1 MTILV
6 PADVG
11 APLDLATRVMKDYL
25 QEKTGVNIIVQND
38 GTGGGAKLR
47 HLVELCQFDLGLN
60 TRIGI
65 PGIGFADSL
74 SNELKQ
80 PLYST
85 ALGLLKYG
93 IECETKDFHPADS
106 QEVDSEPFNGN
117 NEGTKPER
125 GDRGNRKSGQ
135 LIETLKRT
143 LTSFFEQI
151 S

>member
-1 MTILV
+1 MKKELEASGCMKMLQNGAGLV
-6 PADVG
+6 
-11 APLDLATRVMKDYL
+11 L
-25 QEKTGVNIIVQND
+25 
-38 GTGGGAKLR
+38 TGGGAKLR
-47 HLVELCQFDLGLN
+47 HLVELCQYDLGLN

-93 IECETKDFHPADS
+93 IEKQTKDFHVSDNVEEEIPARP
-106 QEVDSEPFNGN
+106 QVTT
-117 NEGTKPER
+117 NEEETSGPKWNR
-125 GDRGNRKSGQ
+125 GQFMDK
-135 LIETLKRT
+135 LKR
-143 LTSFFEQI
+143 SFSSLFEQI

>member
-1 MTILV
+1 M
-6 PADVG
+6 
-11 APLDLATRVMKDYL
+11 
-25 QEKTGVNIIVQND
+25 
-38 GTGGGAKLR
+38 
-47 HLVELCQFDLGLN
+47 C
-60 TRIGI
+60 
-65 PGIGFADSL
+65 GIGFADSL

-93 IECETKDFHPADS
+93 IESETQGFQPSDIQGA
-106 QEVDSEPFNGN
+106 EEEPFVPN
-117 NEGTKPER
+117 NTDERKTKAPRE
-125 GDRGNRKSGQ
+125 RKSGQ

>member
-1 MTILV
+1 MKMLQNGAGLV
-6 PADVG
+6 
-11 APLDLATRVMKDYL
+11 L
-25 QEKTGVNIIVQND
+25 
-38 GTGGGAKLR
+38 TGGGAKLR

-143 LTSFFEQI
+143 LTTFFEQI

>member
-1 MTILV
+1 MLQNGAGLV
-6 PADVG
+6 
-11 APLDLATRVMKDYL
+11 L
-25 QEKTGVNIIVQND
+25 
-38 GTGGGAKLR
+38 TGGGAKLR

-60 TRIGI
+60 TRIGL

-93 IECETKDFHPADS
+93 IETETKGFQPSDT
-106 QEVDSEPFNGN
+106 QEVDSEPFIGVT
-117 NEGTKPER
+117 EEPKPR
-125 GDRGNRKSGQ
+125 SNKDRKSGQ
-135 LIETLKRT
+135 LIDKLKKT
-143 LTSFFEQI
+143 LTNFFEQI